1 MITRVL
7 PYDLTECA
15 CILHLHVYSIQVI
28 TLKISIK
35 VIWYAEYCMCNDF
48 MIVFS

>member
-1 MITRVL
+1 MKKLLTFILQCISMITRVL

-35 VIWYAEYCMCNDF
+35 VI
-48 MIVFS
+48 